1 MQKTEKNM
9 ESPHQPSYQKTKR
22 SILSILLLKPTLQFR
37 YISVVFIAILFVC
50 IAMGFHFHFAVI
62 KKITVELG
70 YAELKHVLVQMN
82 IIMVSL
88 FLSYAFIVLV
98 FSILISHKFAGPIY
112 RFEKIL
118 QQISGGDLTHRI
130 DLRKGDEL
138 LELKDHIN
146 CMISNLNKKI
156 QTDREHIQAILQ
168 KIDSISKDFPH
179 DPNIQN
185 QLHTI
190 KKEINSLTQSFKI

>member
-1 MQKTEKNM
+1 M

-37 YISVVFIAILFVC
+37 YISVVFVAILFVC

-70 YAELKHVLVQMN
+70 YAELKHELVQMN

-118 QQISGGDLTHRI
+118 QQITGGDLTHRI
-130 DLRKGDEL
+130 DLRRGDEL

-168 KIDSISKDFPH
+168 KIDSISKDFPQ

>member
-1 MQKTEKNM
+1 M

-37 YISVVFIAILFVC
+37 YISVVFVAILFVC

-70 YAELKHVLVQMN
+70 YAELKHELVQMN

-118 QQISGGDLTHRI
+118 QQITGGDLTHRI
-130 DLRKGDEL
+130 DLRRGDEL

-146 CMISNLNKKI
+146 CMISTLNKKI

-168 KIDSISKDFPH
+168 KIDSISKDFPQ

-190 KKEINSLTQSFKI
+190 KKEVNSLTQSFKI

>member
-1 MQKTEKNM
+1 M

-168 KIDSISKDFPH
+168 KIDSISKDFPQ

>member
-1 MQKTEKNM
+1 M

-37 YISVVFIAILFVC
+37 YISVVFFAILFVC

-70 YAELKHVLVQMN
+70 YAELKPVLVQMN

-88 FLSYAFIVLV
+88 FSSYAFIVLV

-118 QQISGGDLTHRI
+118 QQITDGDLTHRI
-130 DLRKGDEL
+130 DLRRGDEL

-168 KIDSISKDFPH
+168 KIDSISKDFPQ

-190 KKEINSLTQSFKI
+190 KKEVNSLTQSFKI